1 MDTAIRGV
9 IHSTTAAVPGRDS
22 SIRQQTEKMV
32 RLNIHAP
39 NYLLKSYGC
48 FFFHPNYREHQELC
62 LMVGAKWSDIS
73 FCLNHHYHYQSSNM
87 TNKKSKYN
95 PSEPC
100 GFPTDS
106 NGTVHSC
113 SAQRCCFHRLRQ
125 GTSQQ
130 SILDRSRLQPRQSE
144 QTEPDRKS
152 GRKGVVHPGS
162 FQNKTLYNRN
172 IRNINNKLTLNGL

>member
-73 FCLNHHYHYQSSNM
+73 FCLNINHQTWLIKSLNTTPLSRVASPRIPTGPSTAVLHNAVVSTVCVRARLSSLFS
-87 TNKKSKYN
+87 T
-95 PSEPC
+95 EA
-100 GFPTDS
+100 D
-106 NGTVHSC
+106 C
-113 SAQRCCFHRLRQ
+113 SHVSL
-125 GTSQQ
+125 
-130 SILDRSRLQPRQSE
+130 
-144 QTEPDRKS
+144 
-152 GRKGVVHPGS
+152 
-162 FQNKTLYNRN
+162 
-172 IRNINNKLTLNGL
+172 NKLSQTGSQTGKA

>member
-1 MDTAIRGV
+1 
-9 IHSTTAAVPGRDS
+9 
-22 SIRQQTEKMV
+22 
-32 RLNIHAP
+32 
-39 NYLLKSYGC
+39 
-48 FFFHPNYREHQELC
+48 
-62 LMVGAKWSDIS
+62 
-73 FCLNHHYHYQSSNM
+73 M

-130 SILDRSRLQPRQSE
+130 SILDRSRLQPS
-144 QTEPDRKS
+144 
-152 GRKGVVHPGS
+152 
-162 FQNKTLYNRN
+162 L
-172 IRNINNKLTLNGL
+172 NKLSQTGSQAGKA